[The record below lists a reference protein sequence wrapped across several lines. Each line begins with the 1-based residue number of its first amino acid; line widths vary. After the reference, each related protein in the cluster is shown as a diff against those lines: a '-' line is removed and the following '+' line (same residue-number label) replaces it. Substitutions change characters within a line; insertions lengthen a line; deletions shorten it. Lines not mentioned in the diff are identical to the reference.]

1 LEEEQAQALD
11 LGLAA
16 LLLVSSGMA
25 ARVWSRAAALL
36 VAVAACVAG
45 PPIPSRY
52 DGFALGR
59 IDAAVHVEAFYDL
72 MCPNCRDSWP
82 AVRKMLDALGGPVRL
97 TLHAFP
103 LPYHRN
109 AYLTAQ
115 AAQALGASGHANASA
130 HVFAWTEAV
139 FAAQGELGNGATES
153 LTTSQVKR
161 KLEGLA
167 KSSTGQDVTLF
178 TDAADG
184 AARVSWKYACYRGVF
199 GTPTYLVNGVPAPDD
214 SGSWDADQWIKF
226 VSGLLHAPAA
236 APLGVA

>member
-1 LEEEQAQALD
+1 
-11 LGLAA
+11 
-16 LLLVSSGMA
+16 MA
-25 ARVWSRAAALL
+25 FRLWLQAAAL
-36 VAVAACVAG
+36 AVLAWAVVSG

-59 IDAAVHVEAFYDL
+59 AEALVHVEAFYDL
-72 MCPNCRDSWP
+72 MCPDCRDSWP
-82 AVRKMLDALGGPVRL
+82 AVREMLAAMGGPVRF

-109 AYLTAQ
+109 AFLAAQ

-153 LTTSQVKR
+153 MTTSQVKR
-161 KLEGLA
+161 KLEALA
-167 KSSTGQDVTLF
+167 RSSTGQDVDMF
-178 TDAADG
+178 TDAADR

-214 SGSWDADQWIKF
+214 AGSWDADQWIKF
-226 VSGLLHAPAA
+226 VSGVLHSPVA